1 MFVIARNN
9 HIDVQY
15 RTTNTTAVHK
25 AVSIAFTLLP
35 IALSLLVFMLFHSFK
50 VFACKGCVCNANA
63 PSPISG
69 SHFFNRCPNTKSFTY
84 L

>member
-1 MFVIARNN
+1 MSVIARNN
-9 HIDVQY
+9 HIVIQCRNTY
-15 RTTNTTAVHK
+15 TTAVHK
-25 AVSIAFTLLP
+25 AVSIAFTLLA
-35 IALSLLVFMLFHSFK
+35 IAFSLLVLMLFHSFK